1 MYTRVSGKQIDVG
14 DALRTHVE
22 ERLAESVAKY
32 FDRPVDATV
41 VFARDG
47 HGFRCDS
54 SVHLP
59 TGLTAKA
66 EAMHADIYAA
76 FDQSATRI
84 EKQLRRYK
92 RKLKDHHQARTTPVP
107 ATEALAYVLAPHGEE
122 EEPAA
127 PGTPEATPAET
138 GAENGF
144 QPVIIAEM
152 KTDIKTLSV
161 GEAVMQMELAHA
173 PFLMFKNEA
182 NGRLNIVFQRDD
194 GNIGWVDPAIVSEA

>member
-1 MYTRVSGKQIDVG
+1 MHTKVSGKHIDIG

-22 ERLAESVAKY
+22 TRLSDSVTKY
-32 FDRPVDATV
+32 FDRPVDASV
-41 VFARDG
+41 VFSRDG

-66 EAMHADIYAA
+66 QGQNGEIYGA
-76 FDQSATRI
+76 FDQSAERI

-92 RKLKDHHQARTTPVP
+92 RRLKDHHQTRSDPI
-107 ATEALAYVLAPHGEE
+107 EAIEAQAYVLAAGPEDE
-122 EEPAA
+122 SAA
-127 PGTPEATPAET
+127 DATPEAGAET
-138 GAENGF
+138 DA

-152 KTDIKTLSV
+152 RTNIQHLSV
-161 GEAVMQMELAHA
+161 GDAVMQMELAHA

-194 GNIGWVDPAIVSEA
+194 GNVGWLDPANLTES